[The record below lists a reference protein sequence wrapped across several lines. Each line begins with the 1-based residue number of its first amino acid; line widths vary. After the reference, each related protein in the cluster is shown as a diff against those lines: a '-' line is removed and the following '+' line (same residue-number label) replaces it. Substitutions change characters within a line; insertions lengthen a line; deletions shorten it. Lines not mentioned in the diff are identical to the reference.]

1 MNKDMTSSLV
11 LSFFGTPQ
19 VILPNGQT
27 ARFAVDNSLLLL
39 AYLAFD
45 PHKSHRREELA
56 ALFYPDH
63 VEKQASQNLRQTL
76 MRLRRTLADQQVD
89 PPYLLSTIQSLQFNP
104 ASHYWLDVS
113 EFEALID
120 ATQQHRH
127 RRLEACRDCMAQLA
141 QAVELYRGEFL
152 ASMGRR
158 EDTPLV
164 DWAET
169 TRDYL
174 QRKAVNAL
182 QTLARHHLA
191 RQQFA
196 ELTNYTTRLLQIDAL
211 DEDALRLQ
219 MQALALRGERNQA
232 LKRYRGFRDKLL
244 AELDVEP
251 APETVKL
258 ARAIQSGQT
267 SHLKLQHFQRSDR
280 LLTFQKVSAS
290 ALPNTLVPFVDREVE
305 SKEIARYLASQD
317 CRLIT
322 LVGPGGIGKSR
333 LAMRAAADDGPGWTD
348 GAWIVSLDGVAASD
362 LEATLANALGIATN
376 RHSRV
381 RAQLY
386 DHLREKE
393 ILIVLDNFER
403 LMDRADLVKSLLDYA
418 PYLKVMVTSREQL
431 GIRGEQVILVRGL
444 DYPDDNDLGS
454 LSEEEIEG
462 WPQQYSAVQLFVE
475 NARRV
480 RPGFMLSPDNL
491 PAIVRICQLVDG
503 LPLAVE
509 LASVWV
515 RIFSCD
521 EILARL
527 EQDLDL
533 LRRRTSDVPD
543 RHASM
548 RAVFEY
554 SWEMLPEE
562 ARAIVAKLSVFRG
575 GFTLDAA
582 EKIMGATPR
591 HLAMLSD
598 KSLLRRQDSKRLE
611 LYPPLRQYALEK
623 LAQDPN
629 LAEEVARRH
638 CTYYL
643 AFAAKQAQALN
654 GKPNGASIE
663 IQRELGNIDAAWRWA
678 AANNYLE
685 ELIRDLPDL
694 ARYSESN
701 GAGGHANVTRS

>member
-1 MNKDMTSSLV
+1 
-11 LSFFGTPQ
+11 
-19 VILPNGQT
+19 
-27 ARFAVDNSLLLL
+27 
-39 AYLAFD
+39 
-45 PHKSHRREELA
+45 
-56 ALFYPDH
+56 
-63 VEKQASQNLRQTL
+63 
-76 MRLRRTLADQQVD
+76 
-89 PPYLLSTIQSLQFNP
+89 
-104 ASHYWLDVS
+104 
-113 EFEALID
+113 
-120 ATQQHRH
+120 
-127 RRLEACRDCMAQLA
+127 
-141 QAVELYRGEFL
+141 
-152 ASMGRR
+152 
-158 EDTPLV
+158 
-164 DWAET
+164 
-169 TRDYL
+169 L

-182 QTLARHHLA
+182 QTLTRHYLA

-196 ELTNYTTRLLQIDAL
+196 ELESYTPRLLQIDAL

-232 LKRYRGFRDKLL
+232 LKRYQGFRDKLL

-267 SHLKLQHFQRSDR
+267 SRLKLQKFQRSDR
-280 LLTFQKVSAS
+280 LLTFQMVSAS

-322 LVGPGGIGKSR
+322 LVGPGSIGKSR

-348 GAWIVSLDGVAASD
+348 GAWIVSLDGVAASY
-362 LEATLANALGIATN
+362 LETTLANALGIATH

-393 ILIVLDNFER
+393 LLIVLDNFER
-403 LMDRADLVKSLLDYA
+403 LMDRTDLVKSLLDYA

-431 GIRGEQVILVRGL
+431 GIRGEQVILVAGL

-462 WPQQYSAVQLFVE
+462 WTQQYSAVQLFVE

-480 RPGFMLSPDNL
+480 RPGFMLSSDNL
-491 PAIVRICQLVDG
+491 PAIVRIYQLVDG
-503 LPLAVE
+503 LPLAIE
-509 LASVWV
+509 LASAWV
-515 RIFSCD
+515 RVFSCD
-521 EILARL
+521 EIWARL
-527 EQDLDL
+527 EHDLDF
-533 LRRRTSDVPD
+533 LRRRTSDVPE

-582 EKIMGATPR
+582 EKITGATPR
-591 HLAMLSD
+591 HMAMLSD
-598 KSLLRRQDSKRLE
+598 KSLLRCPDANRLE
-611 LYPPLRQYALEK
+611 LYPPLRQYAREK
-623 LAQDPN
+623 LVQNPN
-629 LAEEVARRH
+629 LAGEVAQRH
-638 CTYYL
+638 STYYL
-643 AFAAKQAQALN
+643 AFAAKQAQVLN
-654 GKPNGASIE
+654 GKPNAACLE
-663 IQRELGNIDAAWRWA
+663 IQRERSNIDAAWQCR
-678 AANNYLE
+678 YQ
-685 ELIRDLPDL
+685 RSVGGSHSRP
-694 ARYSESN
+694 ARP
-701 GAGGHANVTRS
+701 GALR